1 MKIFNLNKIGI
12 KIIFITTC
20 IIILMMVAVAARVI
34 LSEKRG
40 FTDEL
45 ANKGG
50 SLARFMSKVAPASI
64 LTYDISM
71 LDSYVKELTKD
82 KEVIYSVILNKDG
95 AFISAHLDKEKKTV
109 SGLKSKND
117 DIKGLIKEI
126 SQMKDIIEIEQPIIY
141 QNETL
146 GIIKIGLTK
155 QLLNEKVNK
164 QMLAIIVVSLIG
176 IVFAIIAVAFYVTNR
191 VVAPLNRDVFFS
203 TAIAAG
209 DMTQRLEVNTTD
221 ELGVLGNALN
231 KMVDA
236 LRGIIAKINSSSK
249 NVAVT
254 SDSLSN
260 ISKKLSDGSNEQLKA
275 IEITSSSI
283 SEINISLKGTNELA
297 DSLYQLSNDTSAS
310 ILEMTASINEV
321 SGSVNILSDSVNTSS
336 SAIEEMSA
344 TIKSI
349 AENVELL
356 SSEGE
361 ETAASLNEI
370 SSTVKSVEMNAK
382 EATELSKTASSE
394 ASNLGIKS
402 VEKTIEGMNKIKEN
416 VEIFS
421 GIIKDLGEKS
431 IMIGKVVT
439 VIDEITEQTN
449 LLALNAAIIAAQAG
463 EHGKGFAVVAD
474 EIKNLAER
482 TVLSTKE
489 IAQIIDSI
497 QSGTKNVVLSMKK
510 VTETVEE
517 GGRLSKDAY
526 SALNKIVESS
536 EKSFQMSIEIEK
548 TTKEQAVGIKRVD
561 EAVHRISKNLREIA
575 DSTQEQK
582 KGASQIVGA
591 VERMKLTAIQV
602 KQATVEQAKGTKQIN
617 NAVEVLVSK
626 IEEILRAA
634 KEQKATS
641 EHIISAIEKISAIAR
656 HNTNL
661 SSEMGA
667 AVVTLLNDAG
677 LLKNEVNSFKL

>member
-1 MKIFNLNKIGI
+1 MNILRFNKIGI

-20 IIILMMVAVAARVI
+20 IIILMIAAVATRVI
-34 LSEKRG
+34 LSEKKG

-50 SLARFMSKVAPASI
+50 SLARFMSKVVPASI

-82 KEVIYSVILNKDG
+82 KEVIYSVILNKEG
-95 AFISAHLDKEKKTV
+95 AFISAYLDREKKV
-109 SGLKSKND
+109 ISGLKSKDND
-117 DIKGLIKEI
+117 MKGLIKEI
-126 SQMKDIIEIEQPIIY
+126 SLMKDIIEIEQPIIY
-141 QNETL
+141 QNEAL
-146 GIIKIGLTK
+146 GVIRIGLTK
-155 QLLNEKVNK
+155 QLLNEKINK
-164 QMLAIIVVSLIG
+164 QILAIVIVSLIG
-176 IVFAIIAVAFYVTNR
+176 IVFAIIAITFYVTNR
-191 VVAPLNRDVFFS
+191 VVAPLNKDVSFS

-236 LRGIIAKINSSSK
+236 LKGIITKINSSSK

-254 SDSLSN
+254 SGSLSN
-260 ISKKLSDGSNEQLKA
+260 ISKRLSDGSNEQLKA

-297 DSLYQLSNDTSAS
+297 DTLYQLSNDTSAS

-321 SGSVNILSDSVNTSS
+321 SSSVNVLSDSVNTSS

-370 SSTVKSVEMNAK
+370 SATVKSVEMNAK

-416 VEIFS
+416 VVTFS
-421 GIIKDLGEKS
+421 NIINDLGEKS
-431 IMIGKVVT
+431 TMIGKVLT
-439 VIDEITEQTN
+439 VINEITEQTN

-474 EIKNLAER
+474 EIKDLAER

-489 IAQIIDSI
+489 IAQIIDLI
-497 QSGTKNVVLSMKK
+497 QNGTKNAILSMKK

-536 EKSFQMSIEIEK
+536 EKSFHMSIEIEK

-561 EAVHRISKNLREIA
+561 EAVHRISKNLREISG
-575 DSTQEQK
+575 STQEQK
-582 KGASQIVGA
+582 KGAGQIVGA

-617 NAVEVLVSK
+617 SAVEMLLNKVHEVSK
-626 IEEILRAA
+626 TA
-634 KEQKATS
+634 KEQKTTS
-641 EHIISAIEKISAIAR
+641 DQIVSAIEKISSITR
-656 HNTNL
+656 HNTDL
-661 SSEMGA
+661 SSEMSS
-667 AVVTLLNDAG
+667 AVVTLLGDAEA
-677 LLKNEVNSFKL
+677 LKNEVSRFKV

>member
-1 MKIFNLNKIGI
+1 MNILRFNKIGI

-20 IIILMMVAVAARVI
+20 IIILMMAAVATRVI
-34 LSEKRG
+34 LSEKKG

-50 SLARFMSKVAPASI
+50 SLARFMSKVVPASI

-82 KEVIYSVILNKDG
+82 KEVIYSVILNKEG
-95 AFISAHLDKEKKTV
+95 AFISAYLDREKKV
-109 SGLKSKND
+109 ISGLKSKDND
-117 DIKGLIKEI
+117 MKGLIKEI
-126 SQMKDIIEIEQPIIY
+126 SLMKDIIEIEQPIIY
-141 QNETL
+141 QNEAL
-146 GIIKIGLTK
+146 GVIRIGLTK
-155 QLLNEKVNK
+155 QLLNEKINK
-164 QMLAIIVVSLIG
+164 QILAIVIVSLIG
-176 IVFAIIAVAFYVTNR
+176 IVFAIIAITFYVTNR
-191 VVAPLNRDVFFS
+191 VVAPLNKDVSFS

-236 LRGIIAKINSSSK
+236 LKGIITKINSSSK

-254 SDSLSN
+254 SGSLSN
-260 ISKKLSDGSNEQLKA
+260 ISKRLSDGSNEQLKA

-297 DSLYQLSNDTSAS
+297 DTLYQLSNDTSAS

-321 SGSVNILSDSVNTSS
+321 SSSVNVLSDSVNTSS

-370 SSTVKSVEMNAK
+370 SATVKSVEMNAK

-416 VEIFS
+416 VVTFS
-421 GIIKDLGEKS
+421 NIINDLGEKS
-431 IMIGKVVT
+431 TMIGKVLT
-439 VIDEITEQTN
+439 VINEITEQTN

-474 EIKNLAER
+474 EIKDLAER

-489 IAQIIDSI
+489 IAQIIDLI
-497 QSGTKNVVLSMKK
+497 QNGTKNAILSMKK

-561 EAVHRISKNLREIA
+561 EAVHRISKNLREIS

-582 KGASQIVGA
+582 KGAGQIVGA
-591 VERMKLTAIQV
+591 VERMKLTAVQV

-617 NAVEVLVSK
+617 SAVEMLLNKVHEVSK
-626 IEEILRAA
+626 TA
-634 KEQKATS
+634 KEQKTTS
-641 EHIISAIEKISAIAR
+641 DLIVSAIGKISSITR
-656 HNTNL
+656 HNTDL
-661 SSEMGA
+661 SAEMSS
-667 AVVTLLNDAG
+667 AVVTLLGDAEA
-677 LLKNEVNSFKL
+677 LKNEVSRFKV

>member
-1 MKIFNLNKIGI
+1 MI
-12 KIIFITTC
+12 
-20 IIILMMVAVAARVI
+20 
-34 LSEKRG
+34 
-40 FTDEL
+40 
-45 ANKGG
+45 
-50 SLARFMSKVAPASI
+50 
-64 LTYDISM
+64 
-71 LDSYVKELTKD
+71 
-82 KEVIYSVILNKDG
+82 
-95 AFISAHLDKEKKTV
+95 
-109 SGLKSKND
+109 SGLKSKDND
-117 DIKGLIKEI
+117 MKGLIKEI
-126 SQMKDIIEIEQPIIY
+126 SLMKDIIEIEQPIIY
-141 QNETL
+141 QNEAL
-146 GIIKIGLTK
+146 GVIRIGLTK
-155 QLLNEKVNK
+155 QLLNEKINK
-164 QMLAIIVVSLIG
+164 QILAIVIVSLIG
-176 IVFAIIAVAFYVTNR
+176 IVFAIIAITFYVTNR
-191 VVAPLNRDVFFS
+191 VVAPLNKDVSFS

-236 LRGIIAKINSSSK
+236 LKGIITKINSSSK

-254 SDSLSN
+254 SGSLSN
-260 ISKKLSDGSNEQLKA
+260 ISKRLSDGSNEQLKA

-297 DSLYQLSNDTSAS
+297 DTLYQLSNDTSAS

-321 SGSVNILSDSVNTSS
+321 SSSVNVLSDSVNTSS

-370 SSTVKSVEMNAK
+370 SATVKSVEMNAK

-416 VEIFS
+416 VVTFS
-421 GIIKDLGEKS
+421 NIINDLGEKS
-431 IMIGKVVT
+431 TMIGKVVT
-439 VIDEITEQTN
+439 VINEITEQTN

-474 EIKNLAER
+474 EIKDLAER

-489 IAQIIDSI
+489 IAQIIDLI
-497 QSGTKNVVLSMKK
+497 QNGTKNAILSMKK

-536 EKSFQMSIEIEK
+536 EKSFHMSIEIEK

-561 EAVHRISKNLREIA
+561 EAVHRISKNLREISG
-575 DSTQEQK
+575 STQEQK
-582 KGASQIVGA
+582 KGAGQIVGA

-617 NAVEVLVSK
+617 GAVEMLLNKVHEVSK
-626 IEEILRAA
+626 TA
-634 KEQKATS
+634 KEQKTTS
-641 EHIISAIEKISAIAR
+641 DLIVSAIGKISSITR
-656 HNTNL
+656 HNTDL
-661 SSEMGA
+661 SSEMSS
-667 AVVTLLNDAG
+667 AVVTLLGDAEA
-677 LLKNEVNSFKL
+677 LKNEVSRFKV

>member
-1 MKIFNLNKIGI
+1 MNILRFNKIGI

-20 IIILMMVAVAARVI
+20 IIILMMAAVATRVI
-34 LSEKRG
+34 LSEKKG

-50 SLARFMSKVAPASI
+50 SLARFMSKVVPASI

-82 KEVIYSVILNKDG
+82 KEVIYSVILNKEG
-95 AFISAHLDKEKKTV
+95 AFISAYLDREKKV
-109 SGLKSKND
+109 ISGLKSKDND
-117 DIKGLIKEI
+117 MKGLIKEI
-126 SQMKDIIEIEQPIIY
+126 SLMKDIIEIEQPIIY
-141 QNETL
+141 QNEAL
-146 GIIKIGLTK
+146 GVIRIGLTK
-155 QLLNEKVNK
+155 QLLNEKINK
-164 QMLAIIVVSLIG
+164 QILAIVIVSLIG
-176 IVFAIIAVAFYVTNR
+176 IVFAIIAITFYVTNR
-191 VVAPLNRDVFFS
+191 VVAPLNKDVSFS

-236 LRGIIAKINSSSK
+236 LKGIITKINSSSK

-254 SDSLSN
+254 SGSLSN
-260 ISKKLSDGSNEQLKA
+260 ISKRLSDGSNEQLKA

-297 DSLYQLSNDTSAS
+297 DTLYQLSNDTSAS

-321 SGSVNILSDSVNTSS
+321 SSSVNVLSDSVNTSS

-370 SSTVKSVEMNAK
+370 SATVKSVEMNAK

-416 VEIFS
+416 VVTFS
-421 GIIKDLGEKS
+421 NIINDLGEKS
-431 IMIGKVVT
+431 TMIGKVVT
-439 VIDEITEQTN
+439 VINEITEQTN

-474 EIKNLAER
+474 EIKDLAER

-489 IAQIIDSI
+489 IAQIIDLI
-497 QSGTKNVVLSMKK
+497 QNGTKNAILSMKK

-536 EKSFQMSIEIEK
+536 EKSFHMSIEIEK

-561 EAVHRISKNLREIA
+561 EAVHRISKNLREISG
-575 DSTQEQK
+575 STQEQK
-582 KGASQIVGA
+582 KGAGQIVGA

-617 NAVEVLVSK
+617 GAVEMLLNKVHEVSK
-626 IEEILRAA
+626 TA
-634 KEQKATS
+634 KEQKTTS
-641 EHIISAIEKISAIAR
+641 DLIVSAIGKISSITR
-656 HNTNL
+656 HNTDL
-661 SSEMGA
+661 SAEMSS
-667 AVVTLLNDAG
+667 AVVTLLGDAEA
-677 LLKNEVNSFKL
+677 LKNEVSRFKV

>member
-1 MKIFNLNKIGI
+1 MNILRFNKIGI

-20 IIILMMVAVAARVI
+20 IIILMMAAVATRVI
-34 LSEKRG
+34 LSEKKG

-50 SLARFMSKVAPASI
+50 SLARFMSKVVPASI

-82 KEVIYSVILNKDG
+82 KEVIYSVILNKEG
-95 AFISAHLDKEKKTV
+95 AFISAYLDREKKV
-109 SGLKSKND
+109 ISGLKSKDND
-117 DIKGLIKEI
+117 MKGLIKEI
-126 SQMKDIIEIEQPIIY
+126 SLMKDIIEIEQPIIY
-141 QNETL
+141 QNEAL
-146 GIIKIGLTK
+146 GVIRIGLTK
-155 QLLNEKVNK
+155 QLLNEKINK
-164 QMLAIIVVSLIG
+164 QILAIVIVSLIG
-176 IVFAIIAVAFYVTNR
+176 IVFAIIAITFYVTNR
-191 VVAPLNRDVFFS
+191 VVAPLNKDVSFS

-236 LRGIIAKINSSSK
+236 LKGIITKINSSSK

-254 SDSLSN
+254 SGSLSN
-260 ISKKLSDGSNEQLKA
+260 ISKRLSDGSNEQLKA

-297 DSLYQLSNDTSAS
+297 DTLYQLSNDTSAS

-321 SGSVNILSDSVNTSS
+321 SSSVNVLSDSVNTSS

-370 SSTVKSVEMNAK
+370 SATVKSVEMNAK

-416 VEIFS
+416 VVTFS
-421 GIIKDLGEKS
+421 NIINDLGEKS
-431 IMIGKVVT
+431 TMIGKVVT
-439 VIDEITEQTN
+439 VINEITEQTN
-449 LLALNAAIIAAQAG
+449 LLALNA
-463 EHGKGFAVVAD
+463 
-474 EIKNLAER
+474 
-482 TVLSTKE
+482 
-489 IAQIIDSI
+489 
-497 QSGTKNVVLSMKK
+497 
-510 VTETVEE
+510 
-517 GGRLSKDAY
+517 
-526 SALNKIVESS
+526 
-536 EKSFQMSIEIEK
+536 
-548 TTKEQAVGIKRVD
+548 
-561 EAVHRISKNLREIA
+561 
-575 DSTQEQK
+575 
-582 KGASQIVGA
+582 
-591 VERMKLTAIQV
+591 
-602 KQATVEQAKGTKQIN
+602 
-617 NAVEVLVSK
+617 
-626 IEEILRAA
+626 
-634 KEQKATS
+634 
-641 EHIISAIEKISAIAR
+641 
-656 HNTNL
+656 
-661 SSEMGA
+661 
-667 AVVTLLNDAG
+667 
-677 LLKNEVNSFKL
+677 

>member
-1 MKIFNLNKIGI
+1 MNILRFNKIGI

-20 IIILMMVAVAARVI
+20 IIILMMAAVATRVI
-34 LSEKRG
+34 LSEKKG

-50 SLARFMSKVAPASI
+50 SLARFMSKVVPASI

-82 KEVIYSVILNKDG
+82 KEVIYSVILNKEG
-95 AFISAHLDKEKKTV
+95 AFISAYLDREKKV
-109 SGLKSKND
+109 ISGLKSKDND
-117 DIKGLIKEI
+117 MKGLIKEI
-126 SQMKDIIEIEQPIIY
+126 SLMKDIIEIEQPIIY
-141 QNETL
+141 QNEAL
-146 GIIKIGLTK
+146 GVIRIGLTK
-155 QLLNEKVNK
+155 QLLNEKINK
-164 QMLAIIVVSLIG
+164 QILAIVIVSLIG
-176 IVFAIIAVAFYVTNR
+176 IVFAIIAITFYVTNR
-191 VVAPLNRDVFFS
+191 VVAPLNKDVSFS

-236 LRGIIAKINSSSK
+236 LKGIITKINSSSK

-254 SDSLSN
+254 SGSLSN
-260 ISKKLSDGSNEQLKA
+260 ISKRLSDGSNEQLKA

-297 DSLYQLSNDTSAS
+297 DTLYQLSNDTSAS

-321 SGSVNILSDSVNTSS
+321 SSSVNVLSDSVNTSS

-370 SSTVKSVEMNAK
+370 SATVKSVEMNAK

-416 VEIFS
+416 VVTFS
-421 GIIKDLGEKS
+421 NIINDLGEKS
-431 IMIGKVVT
+431 TMIGKVLT
-439 VIDEITEQTN
+439 VINEITEQTN

-474 EIKNLAER
+474 EIKDLAER

-489 IAQIIDSI
+489 IAQIIDLI
-497 QSGTKNVVLSMKK
+497 QNGTKNAILSMKK

-536 EKSFQMSIEIEK
+536 EKSFHMSIEIEK

-561 EAVHRISKNLREIA
+561 EAVHRISKNLREISG
-575 DSTQEQK
+575 STQEQK
-582 KGASQIVGA
+582 KGAGQIVGA

-617 NAVEVLVSK
+617 GAVEMLLNKVHEVSK
-626 IEEILRAA
+626 TA
-634 KEQKATS
+634 KEQKTTS
-641 EHIISAIEKISAIAR
+641 DLIVSAIGKISSITR
-656 HNTNL
+656 HNTDL
-661 SSEMGA
+661 SAEMSS
-667 AVVTLLNDAG
+667 AVVTLLGDAEA
-677 LLKNEVNSFKL
+677 LKNEVSRFKV

>member
-1 MKIFNLNKIGI
+1 MKILNLNKIGV

-20 IIILMMVAVAARVI
+20 IIILMMVAVATRVI
-34 LSEKRG
+34 LSEKKG

-50 SLARFMSKVAPASI
+50 SLARFMSKVVPASI

-82 KEVIYSVILNKDG
+82 KEVIYSVILNKEG
-95 AFISAHLDKEKKTV
+95 AFISAYLDREKKV
-109 SGLKSKND
+109 ISGLKSKDND
-117 DIKGLIKEI
+117 MKGLIKEI
-126 SQMKDIIEIEQPIIY
+126 SLMKDIIEIEQPIIY
-141 QNETL
+141 QNEAL
-146 GIIKIGLTK
+146 GVIRIGLTK
-155 QLLNEKVNK
+155 QLLNEKINK
-164 QMLAIIVVSLIG
+164 QILAIVIVSLIG
-176 IVFAIIAVAFYVTNR
+176 IVFAIIAITFYVTNR
-191 VVAPLNRDVFFS
+191 VVAPLNKDVSFS

-236 LRGIIAKINSSSK
+236 LKGIITKINSSSK

-254 SDSLSN
+254 SGSLSN
-260 ISKKLSDGSNEQLKA
+260 ISKRLSDGSNEQLKA

-297 DSLYQLSNDTSAS
+297 DTLYQLSNDTSAS

-321 SGSVNILSDSVNTSS
+321 SSSVNVLSDSVNTSS

-370 SSTVKSVEMNAK
+370 SATVKSVEMNAK

-416 VEIFS
+416 VVTFS
-421 GIIKDLGEKS
+421 NIINDLGEKS
-431 IMIGKVVT
+431 TMIGKVLT
-439 VIDEITEQTN
+439 VINEITEQTN

-474 EIKNLAER
+474 EIKDLAER

-489 IAQIIDSI
+489 IAQIIDLI
-497 QSGTKNVVLSMKK
+497 QNGTKNAILSMKK

-536 EKSFQMSIEIEK
+536 EKSFHMSIEIEK

-561 EAVHRISKNLREIA
+561 EAVHRISKNLREISY
-575 DSTQEQK
+575 STQEQK
-582 KGASQIVGA
+582 KGAGQIVGA
-591 VERMKLTAIQV
+591 VERMKLTAVQV

-617 NAVEVLVSK
+617 GAVEMLLNKVHEVSK
-626 IEEILRAA
+626 TA
-634 KEQKATS
+634 KEQKTTS
-641 EHIISAIEKISAIAR
+641 DQILSAIEKISSITR
-656 HNTNL
+656 HNTDL
-661 SSEMGA
+661 SSEMSS
-667 AVVTLLNDAG
+667 AVVTLLGDAEA
-677 LLKNEVNSFKL
+677 LKNEVSRFKV

>member
-1 MKIFNLNKIGI
+1 MKILNLNKIGI
-12 KIIFITTC
+12 KIITITTC
-20 IIILMMVAVAARVI
+20 IIILMMVAVATRVI
-34 LSEKRG
+34 LSEKKG

-50 SLARFMSKVAPASI
+50 SLARFMSKVVPASI

-82 KEVIYSVILNKDG
+82 KEVIYSVILNKEG
-95 AFISAHLDKEKKTV
+95 AFISAHLDREKKV
-109 SGLKSKND
+109 ISGLKSKD
-117 DIKGLIKEI
+117 DDVKGLIKEI
-126 SQMKDIIEIEQPIIY
+126 SLMKDIIEIEQPIIY
-141 QNETL
+141 QNEAL
-146 GIIKIGLTK
+146 GVIRIGLTK
-155 QLLNEKVNK
+155 QLLNEKINK
-164 QMLAIIVVSLIG
+164 QILAIVIVSLIG
-176 IVFAIIAVAFYVTNR
+176 IIFAIIAITFYVTNR
-191 VVAPLNRDVFFS
+191 VVAPLNKDVSFS

-236 LRGIIAKINSSSK
+236 LKGIITKINSSSK

-254 SDSLSN
+254 SGSLSN
-260 ISKKLSDGSNEQLKA
+260 ISKRLSEGSNEQLKA

-297 DSLYQLSNDTSAS
+297 DTLYQLSNDTSSS

-321 SGSVNILSDSVNTSS
+321 SGSINVLSDSVNTSS

-361 ETAASLNEI
+361 QTAASLNEI
-370 SSTVKSVEMNAK
+370 SATVKSVEMNAK

-416 VEIFS
+416 VVTFS
-421 GIIKDLGEKS
+421 NIINDLGEKS
-431 IMIGKVVT
+431 TMIGKVVT
-439 VIDEITEQTN
+439 VINEITEQTN

-474 EIKNLAER
+474 EIKDLAER

-489 IAQIIDSI
+489 IAQIIDLI
-497 QSGTKNVVLSMKK
+497 QNGTKNAILSMKK

-536 EKSFQMSIEIEK
+536 EKSFQMSISIEK

-561 EAVHRISKNLREIA
+561 EAVHRISKNLRGIS

-582 KGASQIVGA
+582 KGAGQIVGA
-591 VERMKLTAIQV
+591 VERMKLTAVQV

-617 NAVEVLVSK
+617 SAVEMLLNKVHEVSK
-626 IEEILRAA
+626 TA
-634 KEQKATS
+634 KEQKTTS
-641 EHIISAIEKISAIAR
+641 DQIVSAIEKISSITR
-656 HNTNL
+656 HNTDL
-661 SSEMGA
+661 SSEMSS
-667 AVVTLLNDAG
+667 AVVTLLGDAEA
-677 LLKNEVNSFKL
+677 LKNEVSRFKV

>member
-1 MKIFNLNKIGI
+1 MNILRFNKIGI

-20 IIILMMVAVAARVI
+20 IIILMMAAVATRVI
-34 LSEKRG
+34 LSEKKG

-50 SLARFMSKVAPASI
+50 SLARFMSKVVPASI

-82 KEVIYSVILNKDG
+82 KEVIYSVILNKEG
-95 AFISAHLDKEKKTV
+95 AFISAYLDREKKV
-109 SGLKSKND
+109 ISGLKSKDND
-117 DIKGLIKEI
+117 MKGLIKEI
-126 SQMKDIIEIEQPIIY
+126 SLMKDIIEIEQPIIY
-141 QNETL
+141 QNEAL
-146 GIIKIGLTK
+146 GVIRIGLTK
-155 QLLNEKVNK
+155 QLLNEKINK
-164 QMLAIIVVSLIG
+164 QILAIVIVSLIG
-176 IVFAIIAVAFYVTNR
+176 IVFAIIAITFYVTNR
-191 VVAPLNRDVFFS
+191 VVAPLNKDVSFS

-236 LRGIIAKINSSSK
+236 LKGIITKINSSSK

-254 SDSLSN
+254 SGSLSN
-260 ISKKLSDGSNEQLKA
+260 ISKRLSDGSNEQLKA

-297 DSLYQLSNDTSAS
+297 DTLYQLSNDTSAS

-321 SGSVNILSDSVNTSS
+321 SSSVNVLSDSVNTSS

-370 SSTVKSVEMNAK
+370 SATVKSVEMNAK

-416 VEIFS
+416 VVTFS
-421 GIIKDLGEKS
+421 NIINDLGEKS
-431 IMIGKVVT
+431 TMIGKVLT
-439 VIDEITEQTN
+439 VINEITEQTN

-474 EIKNLAER
+474 EIKDLAER

-489 IAQIIDSI
+489 IAQIIDLI
-497 QSGTKNVVLSMKK
+497 QNGTKNAILSMKK

-561 EAVHRISKNLREIA
+561 EAVHRISKNLREIS

-582 KGASQIVGA
+582 KGAGQIVGA
-591 VERMKLTAIQV
+591 VERMKLTAVQV

-617 NAVEVLVSK
+617 GAVEMLLNKVHEVSK
-626 IEEILRAA
+626 TA
-634 KEQKATS
+634 KEQKTTS
-641 EHIISAIEKISAIAR
+641 DLIVSAIGKISSITR
-656 HNTNL
+656 HNTDL
-661 SSEMGA
+661 SAEMSS
-667 AVVTLLNDAG
+667 AVVTLLGDAEA
-677 LLKNEVNSFKL
+677 LKNEVSRFKV